1 MNKESMSILE
11 GVGKT
16 LDHQAELEEK
26 VNTLEEQTLN
36 LQEGLTSIYEDRARD
51 QLEVQAAIATL
62 YEKMIELKG
71 E

>member
-11 GVGKT
+11 GVGKS
-16 LDHQAELEEK
+16 LDNQSALEEK
-26 VNTLEEQTLN
+26 VRALEEQTLN
-36 LQEGLTSIYEDRARD
+36 LQEGLSSIYEDRAKD

-62 YEKMIELKG
+62 YEKIIELKG